1 MEKEKSG
8 KYILYISI
16 AIWLFMVYGVYTD
29 SGHIVEAVQSAYR
42 LELFFIGII
51 ILGVLPL
58 LIRDGLIALSEKMV
72 KLKYDVTTVVV
83 GSIYICM
90 ILYFVNRMI
99 WGGSIF

>member
-29 SGHIVEAVQSAYR
+29 SGHIVEAVQSAYW

-51 ILGVLPL
+51 IFNT
-58 LIRDGLIALSEKMV
+58 S
-72 KLKYDVTTVVV
+72 
-83 GSIYICM
+83 
-90 ILYFVNRMI
+90 VNN
-99 WGGSIF
+99 